1 MRMKCFLDLLTLADV
16 RCSASVGVGATLDKF
31 AGERPGVGNM
41 EEGWLRRFRQ
51 NFLQKV
57 AVDFY
62 A

>member
-41 EEGWLRRFRQ
+41 EEG
-51 NFLQKV
+51 
-57 AVDFY
+57 
-62 A
+62 